1 VKRLAIAIASLA
13 LLSGCG
19 SGTLAPRVE
28 VIDVRKDAAHPP
40 TYSGMSLKN
49 GQVIL
54 SEAPEATSFA
64 FSLIPDQFYDFTH
77 AGIVAIEDGEA
88 WVYEASGALATVP
101 LHSKVL
107 DNVSGQVNRRPLF
120 EYVAPNLY
128 AEIFDPPEGVDGNK
142 AVTWARGRYAD
153 KTPFDAYFRWEEH
166 ETLFCTE
173 LVELAMR
180 AGGGTPHTLGGIR
193 FQPSLDL
200 GLRWLGV
207 QNQPSLPAGLWKDE
221 SRYVAAM
228 GQFPTRANAYAYFA
242 AKRELYRR
250 FHHQDQRLGYL
261 FTMKGTGEIN
271 LRPEIADF
279 VVNASHLF
287 DGVSP
292 QPEPT
297 NPIIVA
303 AVRRYADAVFG
314 PVPD

>member
-1 VKRLAIAIASLA
+1 VKRFGVVAILF
-13 LLSGCG
+13 LSGCATI
-19 SGTLAPRVE
+19 SPRID
-28 VIDVRKDAAHPP
+28 VIDAKKDAAHPP
-40 TYSGMSLKN
+40 TYAGMSLKN

-54 SEAPEATSFA
+54 SEAPAATSFA
-64 FSLIPDQFYDFTH
+64 FSLIPDHFYDFTH

-88 WVYEASGALATVP
+88 WVYEVSGSPATVP

-107 DNVSGQVNRRPLF
+107 DNVSGQVSRLPLF

-128 AEIFDPPEGVDGNK
+128 AEVFDPPEGVDGDK

-153 KTPFDAYFRWEEH
+153 KTQFDAYFRWEEH

-180 AGGGTPHTLGGIR
+180 AGGGTPHTPGNVR

-207 QNQPSLPAGLWKDE
+207 QRQQTLPAGLWKDE

-228 GQFPTRANAYAYFA
+228 GQFPTRVNAYAYFA

-261 FTMKGTGEIN
+261 FTLKGTGEIN
-271 LRPEIADF
+271 LRSEIADY

-287 DGVSP
+287 DGATP

-303 AVRRYADAVFG
+303 SVRRYADAVFG
-314 PVPD
+314 PAPD

>member
-1 VKRLAIAIASLA
+1 VLISLT
-13 LLSGCG
+13 GCG
-19 SGTLAPRVE
+19 SITPRVD

-40 TYSGMSLKN
+40 TYAGMNIKN

-77 AGIVAIEDGEA
+77 AGVVALEDGEA
-88 WVYEASGALATVP
+88 WVYEASGALATIP
-101 LHSKVL
+101 LRSKVL
-107 DNVSGQVNRRPLF
+107 DNVSGEVHRRPLF

-128 AEIFDPPEGVDGNK
+128 AEIFDPPEGVDGDK
-142 AVTWARGRYAD
+142 AIAWARGQFEN
-153 KTPFDAYFRWEEH
+153 KTKFDAYFRWEEH

-173 LVELAMR
+173 LVELSMR

-200 GLRWLGV
+200 GLRWLDV
-207 QNQPSLPAGLWKDE
+207 QRQQSLPAGYWKDE

-250 FHHQDQRLGYL
+250 FHHGDQRLGYL

-271 LRPEIADF
+271 LRSEIADF

-287 DGVSP
+287 DGADP
-292 QPEPT
+292 QPAPT
-297 NPIIVA
+297 NPIIVSS
-303 AVRRYADAVFG
+303 VRRYADAVFG
-314 PVPD
+314 PAPD